1 MNQCSREAS
10 KGRLAKLDTSRPRGP
25 ASGKSCK
32 EQHESPRRV
41 YETGNVPR
49 ISASLRTRASGLFCT
64 GKFRCRVVVC
74 CLAASCLEDLPDVSA
89 SRHLE
94 QSCSVLLPILP

>member
-32 EQHESPRRV
+32 EQRESPRRV
-41 YETGNVPR
+41 YETGNVPGF
-49 ISASLRTRASGLFCT
+49 LQVFGH
-64 GKFRCRVVVC
+64 VPVVC
-74 CLAASCLEDLPDVSA
+74 FAQANLGVG
-89 SRHLE
+89 
-94 QSCSVLLPILP
+94 